1 MHAKA
6 PFRNASPRA
15 PLPARARLALRLLAV
30 ATVLAGSSL
39 VQAHTRIAAQDP
51 APDATVVAPGQACI
65 DFSSAIEPALS
76 HLSVHDAS
84 GQQVNDAP
92 SSVQAGPPPRMCA
105 ALPAL
110 AAGIYEVRWTAV
122 ARDGHR
128 LNGTYRFNVK

>member
-1 MHAKA
+1 MHAK
-6 PFRNASPRA
+6 PTFRHA
-15 PLPARARLALRLLAV
+15 PLPTPSHAPARLALRLLA
-30 ATVLAGSSL
+30 ASAVLAGAGL

-51 APDATVVAPGQACI
+51 APDATVEAPGQACI

-84 GQQVNDAP
+84 GQQVNAAP

-105 ALPAL
+105 ALPPL
-110 AAGIYEVRWTAV
+110 ATGSYEVKWTAV

-128 LNGTYRFNVK
+128 LNGTYRFSVK